1 MRFIFSTVALL
12 TVIVLSASNL
22 NAATSD
28 ETTVN
33 FSVEKMTCAT
43 CPISVRKAMERV
55 DGVKDVEVDLETK
68 TATVIFDASMTTASD
83 IGSASTDV
91 GFPATEVIEE

>member
-28 ETTVN
+28 ETTVK